1 MPAPLP
7 PHILAELLDALHT
20 HRNARRAAEIVG
32 LHPGTAWRIARR
44 QKIELISLSEH
55 MKKRRV
61 EPEFMAKQAPA
72 ASKAATRR
80 LKKEYA

>member
-44 QKIELISLSEH
+44 HKIELISLSEH